1 MVRIYEDWYVTVET
15 TPLNYIVRRG
25 SGEIKTTGK
34 RTGPVDDPIAYCGSL
49 ASAIKYVR
57 EQVIAER
64 LKGPCIPLGDAL
76 ETVRKLNAEFVE
88 IIRREC

>member
-1 MVRIYEDWYVTVET
+1 MVRIYEDWYCTVET
-15 TPLNYIVRRG
+15 NPLNYIARRG
-25 SGEIKTTGK
+25 TGEIKTTGK

-64 LKGPCIPLGDAL
+64 LKGPCIPLADAL
-76 ETVRKLNAEFVE
+76 ATVRKLNAEFEE

>member
-49 ASAIKYVR
+49 ASAIKYIR

-76 ETVRKLNAEFVE
+76 EAVRELNAEFEE
-88 IIRREC
+88 IIRRGC

>member
-25 SGEIKTTGK
+25 SGEIKTTEK
-34 RTGPVDDPIAYCGSL
+34 RTGPVDDPIACCGSL
-49 ASAIKYVR
+49 ASAIKYIR

-76 ETVRKLNAEFVE
+76 AAVRELNAEFEE
-88 IIRREC
+88 IIGREC

>member
-64 LKGPCIPLGDAL
+64 LKGPCIPLADAL